1 VILVRMGQNK
11 CLDIVETVLNM
22 ADVGQDE
29 VDAGLVVTREQH
41 AAVDDKQ
48 PTEVLKNR
56 HIATDF
62 ADTTQCGDAQS
73 SCCQWS
79 RGKHWLGHRST
90 AAARMSAANSSN

>member
-1 VILVRMGQNK
+1 MGEEDR
-11 CLDIVETVLNM
+11 LD
-22 ADVGQDE
+22 
-29 VDAGLVVTREQH
+29 VVTARDEPAPVGKDQVDSEMLGVGEQH

-79 RGKHWLGHRST
+79 RSKHWLGHRST
-90 AAARMSAANSSN
+90 AAARMSAAKSSN